1 MDYLLR
7 GESKTQD
14 LDEAAKAFGVIIAE
28 PEQSRDY
35 LLWAEHEPALD
46 LFLRAGTQ
54 WRTRGE
60 SFVGLDYGAVFQ
72 LAQLYRVADLPTVLQ
87 DLQVMELHAVG
98 KMNARLARNR

>member
-46 LFLRAGTQ
+46 LFMRSRTQLRTI
-54 WRTRGE
+54 GE
-60 SFVGLDYGAVFQ
+60 LLVGLDYSPVFK
-72 LAQLYRVADLPTVLQ
+72 LADLYHVADLPSVME
-87 DLQVMELHAVG
+87 DLQVIELHYVDR
-98 KMNARLARNR
+98 MNARLISKR